1 MKQVWCRNLPPLPQ
15 CTQACEKAG
24 SISAQSRAMSL
35 LKASLAIVVFITVAA
50 QRGRAQA
57 VDELTA
63 EQRAT
68 IDDGGQVFLTWDV
81 SNSAWPRA
89 CAYQH
94 IDAMPE
100 EAAAVFTNYERH
112 VAFIPKLRKSTIS
125 RVIDPVTAEVDYILS
140 VPIVADEHYT
150 VRAHLSTDNSGASYR
165 TEWTLVRATSTKA
178 TEGSVRFE
186 PHRSVRSQRDGTLMA
201 YCNLVT
207 PGSRLAKLG
216 FIKSKGLALIR
227 QTAGA
232 IVSEVERQRAGSR
245 ALLDA
250 ELRTLRSALLTSR

>member
-1 MKQVWCRNLPPLPQ
+1 MK
-15 CTQACEKAG
+15 
-24 SISAQSRAMSL
+24 L
-35 LKASLAIVVFITVAA
+35 LRCCLAIGVLMTAGA
-50 QRGRAQA
+50 RRGRAQA
-57 VDELTA
+57 AHELTA

-68 IDDGGQVFLTWDV
+68 IDDGRQVFLTWDV
-81 SNSAWPRA
+81 SGSAWPRA
-89 CAYQH
+89 CVYQH

-100 EAAAVFTNYERH
+100 EAAAVFANYDRH
-112 VAFIPKLRKSTIS
+112 LAFIPKLRKSTIS
-125 RVIDPVTAEVDYILS
+125 RVIDPVTAEVDYTLS

-150 VRAHLSTDNSGASYR
+150 VRARLSTYNGGVSYK

-178 TEGSVRFE
+178 TEGNVRFE

-227 QTAGA
+227 ETGGA
-232 IVSEVERQRAGSR
+232 IVAEVERERAGNR

-250 ELRTLRSALLTSR
+250 ELRTLRSALLVELPHAEGPDSF